1 MAIGKKPWSGRF
13 QKPTAPNVEKF
24 TSSIHYDQRLYP
36 YDIEGSIAHATMLAG
51 QSIISKNEAA
61 KIVSALNNILKD
73 IEKGKFIFNPADED
87 IHMAIEKELIKRIGE
102 TGGKLHSA
110 RSRNDQIVLD
120 VRLFLRTEIKGILAL
135 VNNLQAQLVKLA
147 KSEIKTI
154 MPGYTHMQKAQ
165 PILLSHYFLAFGEMF
180 ARDAQRLNDCK
191 NRLNVLPLG
200 AAALA
205 GTSLPI
211 DRQMTAKILNFP
223 AVSKNSMDTVADR
236 DFIAEF
242 IFASSLVMMHLSRF
256 CEDLVLWSSDEF
268 GFVEISDAYTT
279 GSSIM
284 PQKKNPDVAELI
296 RGKTARVYGDLFA
309 IMTILKGLPMAYNR
323 DLQEDKE
330 PLFDAVD
337 TVKNCLAIFTEM
349 IKHTKFNAARMYVA
363 AKGGFSAATDVA
375 EYLVGKGIP
384 FRRAH
389 EIVGKIVAY
398 CLKNKKELENL
409 TLKEYQK
416 CYKGFTQDIQTKI
429 KLEDAVNSRK
439 HAGGTATAAVLER
452 IREFEKSSGTI

>member
-1 MAIGKKPWSGRF
+1 MAIEKKPWSGRF

-24 TSSIHYDQRLYP
+24 TSSIHYDRRLYP
-36 YDIEGSIAHATMLAG
+36 YDIEGSVAHATMLAK
-51 QSIISKNEAA
+51 QNIISKNEAA
-61 KIVSALNNILKD
+61 KIVSALKNILKD
-73 IEKGKFIFNPADED
+73 MEKGKFTFSPADED
-87 IHMAIEKELIKRIGE
+87 IHMAIERELINRIGE
-102 TGGKLHSA
+102 IGGKLHSA

-120 VRLFLRTEIKGILAL
+120 VRLFLRKEIISILVL
-135 VNNLQAQLVKLA
+135 VTDLKRQLIKLA

-180 ARDAQRLNDCK
+180 TRDAQRLNDCE

-211 DRQMTAKILNFP
+211 DRQRTANILNFP
-223 AVSKNSMDTVADR
+223 AISKNSMDTVADR

-242 IFASSLVMMHLSRF
+242 IFAASLTMMHLSRF

-337 TVKNCLAIFTEM
+337 TVKDCLAIFTEM
-349 IKHTKFNAARMYVA
+349 IKHTKFNSAKMYAA
-363 AKGGFSAATDVA
+363 AKGGFSTATDIA
-375 EYLVGKGIP
+375 EYLVKKGIP

-389 EIVGKIVAY
+389 EIVGNIVAY
-398 CLKNKKELENL
+398 CLKNKKELDNL
-409 TLKEYQK
+409 TLKEYQNF
-416 CYKGFTQDIQTKI
+416 YNGFTDDIRKKI
-429 KLEDAVNSRK
+429 KLENAVNSRK
-439 HAGGTATAAVLER
+439 HTGGTATAAVLER
-452 IREFEKSSGTI
+452 IREFEKSSGKI

>member
-1 MAIGKKPWSGRF
+1 
-13 QKPTAPNVEKF
+13 
-24 TSSIHYDQRLYP
+24 
-36 YDIEGSIAHATMLAG
+36 
-51 QSIISKNEAA
+51 
-61 KIVSALNNILKD
+61 
-73 IEKGKFIFNPADED
+73 
-87 IHMAIEKELIKRIGE
+87 
-102 TGGKLHSA
+102 
-110 RSRNDQIVLD
+110 
-120 VRLFLRTEIKGILAL
+120 
-135 VNNLQAQLVKLA
+135 
-147 KSEIKTI
+147 

-180 ARDAQRLNDCK
+180 TRDAQRLNDCE

-211 DRQMTAKILNFP
+211 DRQRTANILNFP
-223 AVSKNSMDTVADR
+223 AISKNSMDTVADR

-242 IFASSLVMMHLSRF
+242 IFAASLTMMHLSRF

-337 TVKNCLAIFTEM
+337 TVKDCLAIFTEM
-349 IKHTKFNAARMYVA
+349 IKHTKFNSAKMYEA
-363 AKGGFSAATDVA
+363 AKGGFSTATDIA
-375 EYLVGKGIP
+375 EYLVKKGIP

-389 EIVGKIVAY
+389 EIVGNIVAY
-398 CLKNKKELENL
+398 CLKNKKELDNL
-409 TLKEYQK
+409 TLKEYQNF
-416 CYKGFTQDIQTKI
+416 YNGFTDDIQKKI
-429 KLEDAVNSRK
+429 KLENAVNSRK
-439 HAGGTATAAVLER
+439 HTGGTATAAVLER
-452 IREFEKSSGTI
+452 IREFEKSSGKI